1 MKAAIVQD
9 KKMVI
14 TEVAEPV
21 MGEGDVLVKIEA
33 AALNRADLLQ
43 KQG

>member
-9 KKMVI
+9 KKLVI

-21 MGEGDVLVKIEA
+21 MGAGDVRLVLENLGKIEKEG
-33 AALNRADLLQ
+33 R
-43 KQG
+43 G